1 MSYFVLMEYRIIF
14 EKSDK
19 GKCSIVVIGCCISN
33 TMLSPD
39 SKLIIHLWFIVACEK
54 FRIIASNIVT
64 ITKHV
69 HTIFVYD
76 EKKWETGLASRS
88 VNSRKNETNSSS
100 SFPIEIL
107 SHSYN
112 FNPSITQNNLI
123 QGFTYYGYCSYPQNY
138 LPDGGVCSLPKT
150 FVVPAPTGGLANKG
164 SLTHWGRDKMAAVFQ
179 TVFSNR
185 FSWMK
190 IYEFRLKFHWSLF
203 LRV

>member
-1 MSYFVLMEYRIIF
+1 MM
-14 EKSDK
+14 K
-19 GKCSIVVIGCCISN
+19 
-33 TMLSPD
+33 
-39 SKLIIHLWFIVACEK
+39 
-54 FRIIASNIVT
+54 
-64 ITKHV
+64 
-69 HTIFVYD
+69 
-76 EKKWETGLASRS
+76 KKWETGLASRS

-123 QGFTYYGYCSYPQNY
+123 QGFTYYSYRSYPQND

-190 IYEFRLKFHWSLF
+190 IYEFRLKFHNFNNIPALLQIMAWRRPGDKPLSELMMVSLLTHICVTQPHWF
-203 LRV
+203 NAEIISISWRHHAKSEKNCLYAIVCC